1 MGTNFYLRHDSG
13 YGEIQEIHIAK
24 TSCGW
29 LPLMQISRNINS
41 VKDIKTAYDT
51 GDFIIID
58 EYDEEYTWEQFEKR
72 VLNHNKDNPKALSHI
87 KPPEHF
93 SYKDIRDCYGGYWTS
108 ERFVVDDEG
117 YEFSKDEFS

>member
-1 MGTNFYLRHDSG
+1 MGTNFYLRHDSR

-29 LPLMQISRNINS
+29 LPLMQTSRNINS
-41 VKDIKTAYDT
+41 VKDIKSAYDT
-51 GDFIIID
+51 GDFIIVD

-87 KPPEHF
+87 KPPENF
-93 SYKDIRDCYGGYWTS
+93 SYKDIRDCYGSYWSS
-108 ERFVVDDEG
+108 ERFMVDDEG
-117 YEFSKDEFS
+117 YEFSVDEFS

>member
-29 LPLMQISRNINS
+29 LPLFETSRNINS
-41 VKDIKTAYDT
+41 VKDIKSAYDT

-72 VLNHNKDNPKALSHI
+72 VLNHNKDDPKALSHI

-93 SYKDIRDCYGGYWTS
+93 SYKDIRDYYGGYWTS